1 MARSRKLLILLSL
14 ITGLLLTAGAESLF
28 AIVPAPA
35 PDMFTAA
42 VSGYIKDKKNGE
54 TLVGATV
61 LIKGTKKGTF
71 TNKAG
76 YYSITGIEPGEQTI
90 VISMIGYNT
99 VEQKIT
105 CKAGEVL
112 RKDYSISETE
122 LSTGEVTVEAQ
133 REIEQRQISVSKV
146 NIPIKQIKEI
156 RIGGESDVMR
166 SLQMLPGVLASS
178 QISSGLYIRGGSP
191 DQNLILLDGS
201 TVYNPSHL
209 FGFISTFNSD
219 AIKDVELIKG
229 GYPAEYGGRMSAV
242 LNITQ
247 KDGNSEE
254 FEGGAAL
261 GLISSKL
268 SLQGPIGNG
277 SWFIGGRRT
286 YFDLI
291 KGLMEEDPES
301 PIPDFGFWDLNA
313 KISQNIDDNN
323 KVFASGFMSRDDFDY
338 SAAGIGFNMFV
349 GNTSGSIRWN
359 SILSDNLFFMLNFT
373 SSNYTSGF
381 EQDISGY
388 KIKVENKITDYNLKG
403 NIEWFAGDD
412 WTFKSGFEIIRYLF
426 SYESDFTGEDKKAD
440 EGTNEG
446 GVMNIKPKDWTYS
459 IFAQANYRITD
470 LISMQLGLRGNYW
483 EISDIYSLD
492 PRVALRWQ
500 VTEDF
505 AVKAS
510 GGVFHQY
517 LRLAGLENFSLFD
530 TWLPTD
536 STVNPSRAYHFI
548 LSFETKPFK
557 DFDFNIDLY
566 YKQLENISELNQ
578 SNLEGSTVSDVFFSG
593 KGSAYGGEI
602 FLQKRAGKFVGWIGY
617 ALGWVEAEFDSINGG
632 RKFRPKYDR
641 RHDLKIVG
649 QYELDENWDF
659 GMQFVFQSGQS
670 YTGGTSRYQAGLPG
684 SNLGKGIMVP
694 SEKYGLRLPASHQ
707 LNISAGYKFDFF
719 GLPARMILDIYNVYS
734 RRDILFRYYETTDLN
749 TTVTDIKLLPIIPTF
764 SFEVKF

>member
-1 MARSRKLLILLSL
+1 MTRKSKLLMFNLLIAGFL
-14 ITGLLLTAGAESLF
+14 MLFETTGLMALL
-28 AIVPAPA
+28 PAPA
-35 PDMFTAA
+35 PDMYTTS
-42 VSGYIKDKKNGE
+42 VTGYIKDKKNGE

-61 LIKGTKKGTF
+61 LIKGTKKGTY

-76 YYSITGIEPGEQTI
+76 YFSITGIEPGEQTI
-90 VISMIGYNT
+90 VISMIGYNPI
-99 VEQKIT
+99 EQKIN
-105 CKAGEVL
+105 CKAGDVI
-112 RKDYSISETE
+112 RKDYSISEKE
-122 LSTGEVTVEAQ
+122 VSTGEITVEAQ

-146 NIPIKQIKEI
+146 NIPVKQIKEI

-229 GYPAEYGGRMSAV
+229 GYPAEFGGRMSAV

-247 KDGNSEE
+247 KDGNTEE
-254 FEGGAAL
+254 IEGGAAL

-291 KGLMEEDPES
+291 KGMLGDDPEN
-301 PIPDFGFWDLNA
+301 PIPDFGFWDVNA
-313 KISQNIDDNN
+313 KISQDIDANN
-323 KVFASGFMSRDDFDY
+323 KIFASGFLSRDDFDY
-338 SAAGIGFNMFV
+338 TAAGIGFNMYTS
-349 GNTSGSIRWN
+349 NSSGSVRWN
-359 SILSDNLFFMLNFT
+359 SILSDNLFLMLNFT

-388 KIKVENKITDYNLKG
+388 KIKVQNKITDYNAKG
-403 NIEWFAGDD
+403 ALEWFAGDNL
-412 WTFKSGFEIIRYLF
+412 TFKTGFEIIHYLF
-426 SYESDFTGEDKKAD
+426 SYESDFSGEDKKAE
-440 EGTNEG
+440 EGTNQG

-459 IFAQANYRITD
+459 IFGQANYLFTD
-470 LISMQLGLRGNYW
+470 ELSLQVGFRGNYW
-483 EISDIYSLD
+483 KISNIYSLD
-492 PRVALRWQ
+492 PRIAVRWQ
-500 VTEDF
+500 ATDKI
-505 AVKAS
+505 ALKAS

-536 STVNPSRAYHFI
+536 STVNPSRAYHLI
-548 LSFETKPFK
+548 LSLETKPFD
-557 DFDFNIDLY
+557 DFDFNFDVY
-566 YKQLENISELNQ
+566 YKKLQNISELNQ
-578 SNLEGSTVSDVFFSG
+578 GNLEGSTVSDVFFTG

-632 RKFRPKYDR
+632 SKFRPKYDR
-641 RHDLKIVG
+641 RHDLKIVA
-649 QYELDENWDF
+649 QYELDESWDF

-694 SEKYGLRLPASHQ
+694 SDKYGLRLPASHQ
-707 LNISAGYKFDFF
+707 LNISAGYKFSFL

-734 RRDILFRYYETTDLN
+734 RRDILFRYYETTNLN
-749 TTVTDIKLLPIIPTF
+749 TTVTDVKLLPIIPTF